1 MSAAGG
7 IALDA
12 SSHASHGAEKNYLN
26 ASSGI
31 MSWLFTIDHKRIG
44 VMYLIGITT
53 AFFLGGMFA
62 LMVRMELFTPGP
74 TLGISHDTYNKLF
87 TLHGAIMVFLVI
99 IPSIPAAIGN
109 FVLPIMLGQKDVAFP
124 RLNLAS
130 FHLWMIGAVFFL
142 ITLVSGGLET
152 GWTFYTPYSST
163 TQLSHVTWAVM
174 GAFILGFSSIFTGL
188 NFIVTVHK
196 MRAPGMGWFKLPLFV
211 WAIYGTA
218 IIQVLATPVL
228 GITLLMLCVETAFKV
243 GIFDPK
249 LGGDPVMFQHFF
261 WFYSHPAVYI
271 MILPA
276 FGVVSEILTTFSRK
290 EIFGYK
296 FIAVSSLAIAFL
308 GFLVWG
314 HHMFT
319 SGQSK
324 LASTVFSAI
333 TFSIA
338 VPTAIKI
345 FNWLATLYKG
355 DIYLKTPMWYA
366 FGFLELFGIGGLTG
380 LFLSTMATDIHLHD
394 TYFVVA
400 HFHFVMVGSAIFAFM
415 GALFY
420 WWPKMFGVMYN
431 ETMAN
436 IGCLLAFLGFN
447 ITFFPQFIAGTQGMP
462 RRYFNY
468 EASFTIYHQISTVGA
483 FIMLFAF
490 LTVGGCL
497 VLSLIKGRKAPAN
510 PWGGATLE
518 WQTPSP
524 PPEHNFNYNPV
535 HVGGPY
541 DVHLFEY
548 DEATGEWVKTVEK
561 KEKEEEKKEAVEAAK

>member
-1 MSAAGG
+1 MSG
-7 IALDA
+7 
-12 SSHASHGAEKNYLN
+12 HADSGKNYLN
-26 ASSGI
+26 ESHGI
-31 MSWLFTIDHKRIG
+31 MSWLFTLDHKRIG
-44 VMYLIGITT
+44 IMYLMGIATM
-53 AFFLGGMFA
+53 FFMGGVFA
-62 LMVRMELFTPGP
+62 LLVRTELFTPGP
-74 TLGISHDTYNKLF
+74 TIMTHDTYNQMF
-87 TLHGAIMVFLVI
+87 TLHGAVMVFLVI
-99 IPSIPAAIGN
+99 IPSIPASLGN
-109 FVLPIMLGQKDVAFP
+109 FFLPIMLGQKDVAFP
-124 RLNLAS
+124 KLNLAS
-130 FHLWMIGAVFFL
+130 FHLWVVGAIFFV
-142 ITLVSGGLET
+142 ITLATGGLET

-163 TQLSHVTWAVM
+163 TTQSNVTSAVM

-196 MRAPGMGWFKLPLFV
+196 MRAPGMTWFKMPLFL

-228 GITLLMLCVETAFKV
+228 GITLLMLIVETTMKI

-276 FGVVSEILTTFSRK
+276 FGVVSELFTTFSRK
-290 EIFGYK
+290 EVFGYK

-324 LASTVFSAI
+324 LASTIFSAI
-333 TFSIA
+333 TFTIA
-338 VPTAIKI
+338 APTAIKI
-345 FNWLATLYKG
+345 FNWLTTMYKG
-355 DIYLKTPMWYA
+355 DIRLNTPMWYA
-366 FGFLELFGIGGLTG
+366 LGFLELFGIGGLTG
-380 LFLSTMATDIHLHD
+380 LFLSTMSTDVHLHD

-415 GALFY
+415 GGIFY

-431 ETMAN
+431 DTLGK
-436 IGCLLAFLGFN
+436 IGCALAITGFN
-447 ITFFPQFIAGTQGMP
+447 VTFFPQFIAGTQGMP

-468 EASFTIYHQISTVGA
+468 VPEFQIYHQISTIGA
-483 FIMLFAF
+483 YLMLVAF
-490 LTVGGCL
+490 LTIGYCL
-497 VLSLIKGRKAPAN
+497 VSSLLKGKKAPTN
-510 PWGGATLE
+510 PWGGATFE

-524 PPEHNFNYNPV
+524 PPMHNFNYNPV

-541 DVHLFEY
+541 DVHLYEY
-548 DEATGEWVKTVEK
+548 DEATGDWVKKAEPK
-561 KEKEEEKKEAVEAAK
+561 KEEAKEPVVAAK